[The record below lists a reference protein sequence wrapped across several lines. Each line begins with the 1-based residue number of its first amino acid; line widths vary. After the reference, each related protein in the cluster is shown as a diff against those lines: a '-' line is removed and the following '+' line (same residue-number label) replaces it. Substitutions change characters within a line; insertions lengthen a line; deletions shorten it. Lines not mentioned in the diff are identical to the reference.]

1 MDSDISLIV
10 FIGVLVVCSAYFSA
24 TETAFSSLNRIK
36 LKNMA
41 QEGNTRARQTL
52 GLCERY
58 DKLLTSVL
66 IGNNIVNILSSSL
79 ATTLFVARFAQNGVA
94 LSTVVMTLVILTFGE
109 ICPKCIAKEAPEKF
123 AMFSTPIINALMF
136 ILTPLCIVFGSLKNA
151 IARFFKV
158 KGETSITDDE
168 ILTMVEE
175 ATNDGSINEEE
186 GDLIKNAIE
195 FYDLE
200 VSDILTPRVD
210 VIAVDITDDKDTIR
224 AAFENSGFS
233 RLPVYNE
240 TIDNIVGVIHHKDFQ
255 HCMVGAGL
263 PLETA
268 IKPVAAFVVPGMK
281 VSALLTLLQKN
292 KSHIAVVTDEYGG
305 TVGIVTL
312 EDILEELVGDIWDEH
327 DRVKEDFTRFSDTC
341 YRARAG
347 ANCEKLFELFG
358 IDAEPEST
366 TVGGWVMEMLGK
378 VPMQGDSFRY
388 QNLTV
393 TVTSTEDNRV
403 LEVVV
408 IAGERHKDEEKEV

>member
-1 MDSDISLIV
+1 MDSDISMPI
-10 FIGVLVVCSAYFSA
+10 FIGLLVVCSAYFSA

-41 QEGNTRARQTL
+41 QDGNTRAAKAL
-52 GLCERY
+52 ALCEKY

-66 IGNNIVNILSSSL
+66 VGNNIVNILSSSL
-79 ATTLFVARFAQNGVA
+79 ATTYFVTKFQQNGVA
-94 LSTVVMTLVILTFGE
+94 LSTVVMTIVILIFGE
-109 ICPKCIAKEAPEKF
+109 ISPKCIAKEAPESF
-123 AMFSTPIINALMF
+123 AMFSAPLIGALMVV
-136 ILTPLCIVFGSLKNA
+136 LSPVCAVFGALKNA
-151 IARFFKV
+151 IARLFKV
-158 KGETSITDDE
+158 RGQNTITDDE

-175 ATNDGSINEEE
+175 ATNDGSIDEDE

-195 FYDLE
+195 FYDLD

-210 VIAVDITDDKDTIR
+210 VVAVDITDDMETIR
-224 AAFENSGFS
+224 RAFENSGFS

-240 TIDNIVGVIHHKDFQ
+240 TIDDIVGVIHHKDFQ
-255 HCMVGAGL
+255 QRIVGAGL

-281 VSALLTLLQKN
+281 VSSLLALLQKN

-312 EDILEELVGDIWDEH
+312 EDVLEELVGDIWDEH
-327 DRVKEDFTRFSDTC
+327 DLVKEDFTKFSDTC

-347 ANCEKLFELFG
+347 ANCEKLFELFE
-358 IDAEPEST
+358 IDDEPEST

-388 QNLTV
+388 KNLTV
-393 TVTSTEDNRV
+393 TVTSTEENRV

-408 IAGERHKDEEKEV
+408 IAGERRKDEEKEG